1 MNGPM
6 SHADE
11 WPDPAN
17 EPPATAEESGLKQR
31 TAALS
36 ILSNSGLILLKVI
49 AGTIT
54 GSVAIL
60 TEAVHSSI
68 DLVASIVAFFSVRK
82 AGEPADESHRYGHE
96 KIENLSAAIEGILI
110 LVGSAAIA
118 FAAIRRLLGH
128 GQVEKLGFGIAVVAV
143 SIVVN
148 VVISTVIGR
157 RARITE
163 SPALE
168 GDAAHLR
175 TDALTSAGVLVGL
188 ALVQVTGAQWI
199 DPVVALIVACTIV
212 VTGVRLLTR
221 SSRVLVDQAL
231 PPEEVDTIRGEI
243 KAFAPRGV
251 VGYHELRTRQAGS
264 RRYVDLHVQFRE
276 GTSLE
281 DAHRTAHELRDLISQ
296 KLAGADV
303 LIHLEPEDR
312 VRPGEELRADGAG
325 EGRPDGAGER
335 RPDGAGERRPDGAGE
350 RRPESVSPPGQA
362 AT

>member
-1 MNGPM
+1 MNGPPV
-6 SHADE
+6 D
-11 WPDPAN
+11 DPV
-17 EPPATAEESGLKQR
+17 PPRTPEKSAIKQR

-36 ILSNSGLILLKVI
+36 IISNSGLILLKVI

-128 GQVEKLGFGIAVVAV
+128 GQVQKLGFGIAVVAV
-143 SIVVN
+143 SVAVN
-148 VVISTVIGR
+148 LVISTVIAR
-157 RARITE
+157 RARKTD
-163 SPALE
+163 SAALE

-188 ALVQVTGAQWI
+188 ALVAITGAQWI
-199 DPVVALIVACTIV
+199 DPVVALIVAGAIV
-212 VTGVRLLTR
+212 VTGVRLLAR
-221 SSRVLVDQAL
+221 SSRVLVDQSL
-231 PPEEVDTIRGEI
+231 PPEEVDAIRAEI
-243 KAFAPRGV
+243 EALAPHGV
-251 VGYHELRTRQAGS
+251 VGYHELRTRRAGS
-264 RRYVDLHVQFRE
+264 RRYVDLHVQFQA

-281 DAHRTAHELRDLISQ
+281 NAHRTAHELQDLISQ

-312 VRPGEELRADGAG
+312 VRPGEELAGDGASERLVG
-325 EGRPDGAGER
+325 EQQPH
-335 RPDGAGERRPDGAGE
+335 
-350 RRPESVSPPGQA
+350 
-362 AT
+362 